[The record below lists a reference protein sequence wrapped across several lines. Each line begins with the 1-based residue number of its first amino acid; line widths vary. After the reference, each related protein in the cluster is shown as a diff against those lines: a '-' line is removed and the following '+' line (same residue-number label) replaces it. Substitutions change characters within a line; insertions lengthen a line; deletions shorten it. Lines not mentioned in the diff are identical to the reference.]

1 LSSSTIIKSQAV
13 RRGGRTLSTFNYY
26 DGWLIGAVIFACC
39 LGLIM
44 LVSTSGP
51 IAEKRGLSIFYYFW
65 RQIIAL
71 GIGVSLALLV
81 IKIESKVISKV
92 GPLAI
97 LLVVVLLVL
106 VLLPYFSHEVN
117 GSKRWLYFSGWS
129 FQPSELAKLAVVIY
143 LANFLVRH
151 SEQVRTQSVGLI
163 KAIFVLAVLAALLV
177 AEPDFG
183 SSVVLFGAGMGM
195 LFLAG
200 VPLLKFF
207 SAGVGILLVLGTVA
221 YSAPYRVARISSFL
235 NPWVDDKNTG
245 WQLTNALI
253 AFGRGDWFGVGLGNS
268 VQALH
273 FLPEAHTDFVF
284 AVIGEELGTLGA
296 IGIILLFVFIA
307 WRIFRIG
314 VTAEETGQLFG
325 AYMAYGVSFLIGIQ
339 AMIHVGVNV
348 GYLPTKGLPL
358 PFISYASN
366 NLIFML
372 LSVGLVLRVG
382 YETTTHSGFS
392 LSRGK
397 SHD

>member
-1 LSSSTIIKSQAV
+1 MSSSTINKSQAV
-13 RRGGRTLSTFNYY
+13 RRGGRTLSTFTYY

-51 IAEKRGLSIFYYFW
+51 IAEKRGMSIFYYFW

-97 LLVVVLLVL
+97 LLVVFLLVL

-143 LANFLVRH
+143 LADFLVRH

-207 SAGVGILLVLGTVA
+207 YAGAGILLVLGAVA
-221 YSAPYRVARISSFL
+221 IMEPYRVARLISFL
-235 NPWVDDKNTG
+235 NPWIDDTNTG

-314 VTAEETGQLFG
+314 VAGEETGQFFG

-339 AMIHVGVNV
+339 AMVHVGVNV

-382 YETTTHSGFS
+382 HETAIHSGFS
-392 LSRGK
+392 LSGGK

>member
-1 LSSSTIIKSQAV
+1 MSSSTIIKSQAV

-97 LLVVVLLVL
+97 LFVVVLLVL

-207 SAGVGILLVLGTVA
+207 SAGAGILLVLGTVA

>member
-1 LSSSTIIKSQAV
+1 MSSSTINKSQAV
-13 RRGGRTLSTFNYY
+13 RRGDRTLSTFTYY

-51 IAEKRGLSIFYYFW
+51 IAEKRGMSIFYYFW

-235 NPWVDDKNTG
+235 NPWVDDQNTG

>member
-1 LSSSTIIKSQAV
+1 MSSSTIIKSQAV
-13 RRGGRTLSTFNYY
+13 RHGSRTLSTSNYY
-26 DGWLIGAVIFACC
+26 DGWLIGAVIVACC

-51 IAEKRGLSIFYYFW
+51 ITEKRGVSIFYYFW

-71 GIGVSLALLV
+71 GIGGSLALLA

-129 FQPSELAKLAVVIY
+129 FQPSELAKLAAVIY
-143 LANFLVRH
+143 LADFLVRH

-163 KAIFVLAVLAALLV
+163 KAIFVLAILAALLV

-207 SAGVGILLVLGTVA
+207 SAGAGILLVLGAVA

-284 AVIGEELGTLGA
+284 AVIGEELGTVGA

-314 VTAEETGQLFG
+314 VAAEETGKLFG

-339 AMIHVGVNV
+339 AMVHVGVNV

-382 YETTTHSGFS
+382 HETATHSGFS
-392 LSRGK
+392 LSGGK

>member
-1 LSSSTIIKSQAV
+1 MSSSTINKSQAV
-13 RRGGRTLSTFNYY
+13 RRGDRTLSTFTYY

-51 IAEKRGLSIFYYFW
+51 IAEKRGMSIFYYFW

-382 YETTTHSGFS
+382 YETATHSGFS
-392 LSRGK
+392 MSRGK